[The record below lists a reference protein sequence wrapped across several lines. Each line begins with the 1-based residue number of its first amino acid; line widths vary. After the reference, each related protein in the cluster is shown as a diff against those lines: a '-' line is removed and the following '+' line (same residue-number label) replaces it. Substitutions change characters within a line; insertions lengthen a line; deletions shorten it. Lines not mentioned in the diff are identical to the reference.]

1 MKLLRFLSLRLRKK
15 APEPYRDAFNTIA
28 RSLPAEEIAQAR
40 ADELIL
46 CDEHIAERLDELR
59 MEHFTIRAE
68 IAGLTCC
75 RCHRTGAVLGILPF
89 YFDRW
94 KP

>member
-1 MKLLRFLSLRLRKK
+1 MKILRILSQLFRKE
-15 APEPYRDAFNTIA
+15 APDPRSYPEDYVAT
-28 RSLPAEEIAQAR
+28 SLPSEQIAQAR
-40 ADELIL
+40 EDEFIL

-59 MEHFTIRAE
+59 MGRFGVRAE
-68 IAGLTCC
+68 IDGLTCC
-75 RCHRTGAVLGILPF
+75 RCHRTGAVLDILPF

>member
-1 MKLLRFLSLRLRKK
+1 MRLLRFLSQRLRKK
-15 APEPYRDAFNTIA
+15 SPDPRSYPIDYVAT
-28 RSLPAEEIAQAR
+28 SLPAEAITQAR
-40 ADELIL
+40 EDELIL
-46 CDEHIAERLDELR
+46 CDEHVAERLDELR
-59 MEHFTIRAE
+59 IERFVVRAE

-75 RCHRTGAVLGILPF
+75 LCHRTGAVLDILPF

>member
-1 MKLLRFLSLRLRKK
+1 M
-15 APEPYRDAFNTIA
+15 DAFDTIA

-40 ADELIL
+40 ADEFIL
-46 CDEHIAERLDELR
+46 CDEHIGERLDELR
-59 MEHFTIRAE
+59 MELFIIRAE

-75 RCHRTGAVLGILPF
+75 RCRRPETVVGIDTF